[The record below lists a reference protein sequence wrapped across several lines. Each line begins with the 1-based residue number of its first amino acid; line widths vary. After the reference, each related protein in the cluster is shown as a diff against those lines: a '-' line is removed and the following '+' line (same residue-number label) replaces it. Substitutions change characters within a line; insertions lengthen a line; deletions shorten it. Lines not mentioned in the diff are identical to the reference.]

1 MQYSKKTVFYFFVLL
16 FVSITSFA
24 QAPANDISKNE
35 SLKTQVLNYINQYK
49 DIAMEEMVRS
59 GIPASITLAQGI
71 LESGFGK
78 SVLSQKSNNHF
89 GIKCRNDWTGEKVYH
104 DDDRSQECFRKYPN
118 PEDSYKDHSDFLTK
132 SSRYAS
138 LFNLEKTDYKGWSHG
153 LRKAGYATD
162 PSYATRLIN
171 LIEAYDLN
179 QYALQVLNGKFDVQT
194 YDSLLAKKEQTID
207 TNTQNKVAT
216 APATITTTTTPN
228 STLPTTAPKDTATKT
243 ITKIVPPVY
252 SEYVLNQVFVIN
264 NLKVICVDSGTS
276 LLPIAVGHNVD
287 LSNLYEYND
296 LTYNPIHNE
305 FIMKKGLVFLEP
317 KRRNNKEY
325 FYVAKGNETMYDIA
339 QKTGV
344 RLRALLELNDLK
356 AEDMPKADEKISLQE
371 RTRQRPKLNYN

>member
-1 MQYSKKTVFYFFVLL
+1 MQYSKKTLFYFVVLL
-16 FVSITSFA
+16 LVSLTSFA

-35 SLKTQVLNYINQYK
+35 SLKTQVLNYISQYK

-118 PEDSYKDHSDFLTK
+118 PEESYKDHSDFLTK

-138 LFNLEKTDYKGWSHG
+138 LFNLEKVDYKGWSHG

-179 QYALQVLNGKFDVQT
+179 QYSLQVLNGNFDVET
-194 YDSLLAKKEQTID
+194 YDSLLATKEPIKDSNMQNPVATSSPMTTAIT
-207 TNTQNKVAT
+207 TNTIKSIKQ
-216 APATITTTTTPN
+216 
-228 STLPTTAPKDTATKT
+228 DTAIKA

-252 SEYVLNQVFVIN
+252 SEYVLNKIFLIN
-264 NLKVICVDSGTS
+264 NLKVVCVDSGTS
-276 LLPIAVGHNVD
+276 LLPIAVGNNVD

-296 LTYNPIHNE
+296 LMYNPIHNE
-305 FIMKKGLVFLEP
+305 FVVKKGLVFLEP

-356 AEDMPKADEKISLQE
+356 ENDMPLADEKIALQE
-371 RTRQRPKLNYN
+371 RTHQRPKLNYN